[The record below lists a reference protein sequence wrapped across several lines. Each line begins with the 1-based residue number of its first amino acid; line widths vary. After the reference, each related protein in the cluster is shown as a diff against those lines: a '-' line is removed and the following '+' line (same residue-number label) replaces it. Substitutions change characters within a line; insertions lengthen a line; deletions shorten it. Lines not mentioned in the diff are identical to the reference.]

1 MSGGS
6 RHEPAAAAA
15 DSTAAAIAVRG
26 ARMHNLQNVDV
37 DIPRGQF
44 VVVTGVSGSG
54 KSSLAFDTI
63 FAEGQRRYLEC
74 LSART
79 RQHLTQLERP
89 EVDLV
94 TGLPPTIAVDQKTG
108 SARVRSTLAT
118 VTELYDYLR
127 LLFARAGQAHCPDC
141 GVTVSQQS
149 VATIV
154 DRILA
159 LEERSKVMLL
169 APLVVGR
176 KGAHRDV
183 FERICKAGFVRAR
196 VDGEIVDAGSPP
208 DLPRGKSHSIDAI
221 VDRIIVKPGIE
232 ERLRESVE
240 LALKYGDGSCVVS
253 TQNGDDWSDRLY
265 SSRYCCPECGTSF
278 PPLEPRTFSFNS
290 PYGACPSCRGLGRQV
305 PPEIQASRTK
315 LRSEFSRLPL
325 CSDCDGARVGPIARN
340 VLFAGSSLPQLA
352 AKTVGDCGPLIEN
365 LLARLSASPGEAD
378 ELQLEPEAAVAARS
392 IIPEIAARLGYLNR
406 VGVHYLTLDRPAI
419 TLSGGEFQRARLAAA
434 LGSGLTGVC
443 YVLDEPTIG
452 LHPRDTQRMI
462 DVLNSLRD
470 TGSSVIVVEHDVEIM
485 RAADWLIDLGPGA
498 GLEGGRLVGEGTLDD
513 FRGDESVTRDFLDA
527 DPRTANSNLH
537 RSAGRVGC
545 EARAAGEGDAR
556 DRTETESEQPSPRLR
571 PRPSHGEGEDDSSG
585 KLQID
590 GASLHNL
597 KNVTAEIPLGC
608 LTAVTGVSGS
618 GKSSLIVHSLIPA
631 LKYALA
637 NRGRWRR
644 DGIDTATIDWSESGA
659 ACSGLAGFD
668 ELDRLVVVDQ
678 SPIGRNGRSSPATQ
692 TGLWDEVR
700 KLLARTRE
708 ARLRGFK
715 PKRFSFTSKDGRCPA
730 CEGTGTQRVRMSF
743 LPDVFIECSECR
755 GARFNTQT
763 LGIRFRGKNAAELL
777 ELRVDEAAEFFSA
790 LPRIAAILNVL
801 VEVGLGYLQ
810 LGQSARTL
818 SGGEAQRV
826 KLAAELSK
834 GGEERVL
841 YVLDEPTT
849 GLHPADVARLLD
861 VLQRL
866 VTQGHSVIVVEHSL
880 DVIRAADWLI
890 DLGPEGGSAGG
901 QIIATGPPEH
911 FEANPDLGPT
921 AAALRHGLE

>member
-1 MSGGS
+1 MTGRPRDESAVASAG
-6 RHEPAAAAA
+6 
-15 DSTAAAIAVRG
+15 TAAPVISVRG

-89 EVDLV
+89 DVDLV

-108 SARVRSTLAT
+108 SARIRSTLAT
-118 VTELYDYLR
+118 VTEVYDYLR
-127 LLFARAGQAHCPDC
+127 LLFARSGQAHCPDC
-141 GVTVSQQS
+141 GVPVSQQS

-169 APLVVGR
+169 APLVAGR

-208 DLPRGKSHSIDAI
+208 DLPRSKAHSIDAI
-221 VDRIIVKPGIE
+221 VDRIIVKSGIE

-240 LALKYGDGSCVVS
+240 LALKYGDGSCIVS
-253 TQNGDDWSDRLY
+253 TQNGDEWSDRLY
-265 SSRYCCPECGTSF
+265 SSRYCCPDCGTSF

-290 PYGACPSCRGLGRQV
+290 PYGACRSCRGLGRKV
-305 PPEIQASRTK
+305 PVEIQASTTK

-325 CSDCDGARVGPIARN
+325 CPDCDGMRLGPIARN
-340 VLFAGSSLPQLA
+340 VLFAGSSLPQFA
-352 AKTVGDCGPLIEN
+352 SQTVGDLEPLVTSFLEQ
-365 LLARLSASPGEAD
+365 LAVQPDGETPMAD
-378 ELQLEPEAAVAARS
+378 DGFGLEPEASVAARS
-392 IIPEIAARLGYLNR
+392 ILPEIAARLRYLNR
-406 VGVHYLTLDRPAI
+406 VGLHYLTLDRPAV

-452 LHPRDTQRMI
+452 LHPRDTQRI
-462 DVLNSLRD
+462 VDVLNSLRE

-485 RAADWLIDLGPGA
+485 RASDWLIDLGPGA
-498 GLEGGRLVGEGTLDD
+498 GSEGGRLVGEGTVDG
-513 FRGDESVTRDFLDA
+513 FHGDESVTARFLCEPVSLLSEA
-527 DPRTANSNLH
+527 SERTDTA
-537 RSAGRVGC
+537 
-545 EARAAGEGDAR
+545 
-556 DRTETESEQPSPRLR
+556 ESETLLCI
-571 PRPSHGEGEDDSSG
+571 EGV
-585 KLQID
+585 
-590 GASLHNL
+590 SLHNL
-597 KNVTAEIPLGC
+597 QNVTAEIPLGC

-631 LKYALA
+631 LKFALT

-644 DGIDTATIDWSESGA
+644 DGVDVSAVDWSECGI
-659 ACSGLAGFD
+659 ACASLSGFD
-668 ELDRLVVVDQ
+668 ALDRLVVVDQ

-692 TGLWDEVR
+692 TGLWNEVR

-708 ARLRGFK
+708 ARLRGFTA
-715 PKRFSFTSKDGRCPA
+715 KRFSFTSKDGRCPV
-730 CEGTGTQRVRMSF
+730 CEGTGTHRVRMSF
-743 LPDVFIECSECR
+743 LPDVFIECPECR
-755 GARFNTQT
+755 GARFNSQT
-763 LGIRFRGKNAAELL
+763 LGIRFREKNAAEMLS
-777 ELRVDEAAEFFSA
+777 LRVDEAADFFSA
-790 LPRIAAILNVL
+790 FPRIAAILNVL

-849 GLHPADVARLLD
+849 GLHPADVSRLLD
-861 VLQRL
+861 VLRRL
-866 VTQGHSVIVVEHSL
+866 VEHGHSVIVVEHNL
-880 DVIRAADWLI
+880 DVIRAADWVI
-890 DLGPEGGSAGG
+890 DLGPEGGTSGG
-901 QIIATGPPEH
+901 QIVAAGPPSH

-921 AAALRHGLE
+921 AAALAGR

>member
-1 MSGGS
+1 MTGQTSG
-6 RHEPAAAAA
+6 AAAVAGPNAA
-15 DSTAAAIAVRG
+15 MPVLAVRG

-54 KSSLAFDTI
+54 KSSLAFDTV

-89 EVDLV
+89 DVDLV

-141 GVTVSQQS
+141 GVPVSQQS
-149 VATIV
+149 VAKIV

-176 KGAHRDV
+176 KGTHRDV

-208 DLPRGKSHSIDAI
+208 DLPRSKPHSIDAI
-221 VDRIIVKPGIE
+221 VDRIIVKPGID

-240 LALKYGDGSCVVS
+240 LALKYGDGSCIVS

-290 PYGACPSCRGLGRQV
+290 PHGACRSCRGLGRQV
-305 PPEIQASRTK
+305 PAEVQASSTR
-315 LRSEFSRLPL
+315 LRGEFSRLPL
-325 CSDCDGARVGPIARN
+325 CADCGGARLGPIARN

-352 AKTVGDCGPLIEN
+352 ALTVGDCGPLVET
-365 LLARLSASPGEAD
+365 LLVRLSASVDEAAD
-378 ELQLEPEAAVAARS
+378 LQLEPEAVVAARS
-392 IIPEIAARLGYLNR
+392 ILPEVAARLGYLNR
-406 VGVHYLTLDRPAI
+406 VGLHYLTLDRPAV

-452 LHPRDTQRMI
+452 LHPRDTRRMI

-498 GLEGGRLVGEGTLDD
+498 GSEGGRLVGEGVPDD
-513 FRGDESVTRDFLDA
+513 LRGEESVTREFLDFGS
-527 DPRTANSNLH
+527 PTTPPELH
-537 RSAGRVGC
+537 PPSGRVGC
-545 EARAAGEGDAR
+545 EARAAGEGDSL
-556 DRTETESEQPSPRLR
+556 DQKTEGASERPSPRLR
-571 PRPSHGEGEDDSSG
+571 PRPSQREGEGSSRG
-585 KLQID
+585 LLRIE

-597 KNVTAEIPLGC
+597 KNVTVEIPLGC

-631 LKYALA
+631 LKFVLA

-644 DGIDTATIDWSESGA
+644 DDVDVFAIDWAEAGV
-659 ACSGLAGFD
+659 ACSSLSGFD

-708 ARLRGFK
+708 ARLRGFT

-730 CEGTGTQRVRMSF
+730 CEGTGTQRVRMSL

-755 GARFNTQT
+755 GARFNAQT

-777 ELRVDEAAEFFSA
+777 ALRVDEAAEFFSA
-790 LPRIAAILNVL
+790 FPRIAAILNVL

-861 VLQRL
+861 VLRRL
-866 VTQGHSVIVVEHSL
+866 VGQSHSVIVVEHSL
-880 DVIRAADWLI
+880 DVIRAADWII
-890 DLGPEGGSAGG
+890 DLGPEGGTEGG
-901 QIIATGPPEH
+901 QIVASGPPVH
-911 FEANPDLGPT
+911 FLANPDMSPT
-921 AAALRHGLE
+921 AAAL

>member
-1 MSGGS
+1 MTGQASD
-6 RHEPAAAAA
+6 AAAVAV
-15 DSTAAAIAVRG
+15 SNAAAPVIAVRG

-89 EVDLV
+89 DVDLV

-141 GVTVSQQS
+141 GVPVSQQS

-196 VDGEIVDAGSPP
+196 VDSEIVDAGSPP
-208 DLPRGKSHSIDAI
+208 DLPRSKPHSIDAI

-240 LALKYGDGSCVVS
+240 LALKYGDGSCIVS
-253 TQNGDDWSDRLY
+253 TQNGDDWCDRLY

-290 PYGACPSCRGLGRQV
+290 PYGACQSCRGLGRKV
-305 PPEIQASRTK
+305 PPEVQASRTK
-315 LRSEFSRLPL
+315 LRSEFSRLPV
-325 CSDCDGARVGPIARN
+325 CPECDGTRLGPIARH
-340 VLFAGSSLPQLA
+340 VLFAGSSLPELA
-352 AKTVGDCGPLIEN
+352 AKTVGDCGPVIEN
-365 LLARLSASPGEAD
+365 LLARLSASSGETD
-378 ELQLEPEAAVAARS
+378 DFQIEPEAAVAARS
-392 IIPEIAARLGYLNR
+392 ILPEVASRLGYLNR
-406 VGVHYLTLDRPAI
+406 VGLHYLTLDRPAV

-434 LGSGLTGVC
+434 LGSGLTGIC

-498 GLEGGRLVGEGTLDD
+498 GNEGGRLVGEGLPDD
-513 FRGDESVTRDFLDA
+513 LRGEESVTREFLDSELQ
-527 DPRTANSNLH
+527 TANSELH
-537 RSAGRVGC
+537 PPSGTVGC
-545 EARAAGEGDAR
+545 EARTAGEGDAL
-556 DRTETESEQPSPRLR
+556 DQSEGASERPSPRLR
-571 PRPSHGEGEDDSSG
+571 PRPSQRAGEKSSSE
-585 KLQID
+585 LLRIE

-597 KNVTAEIPLGC
+597 ENVTAKIPLGC

-631 LKYALA
+631 LKFALA

-644 DGIDTATIDWSESGA
+644 DGVDVSSIDWSEAGV
-659 ACSGLAGFD
+659 ACSSVSGFD

-708 ARLRGFK
+708 ARLRGFT

-743 LPDVFIECSECR
+743 LPDVFVECSECR
-755 GARFNTQT
+755 GARFNAQT
-763 LGIRFRGKNAAELL
+763 LGIRFREKNAAELL
-777 ELRVDEAAEFFSA
+777 AMRVDEAAEFFSA
-790 LPRIAAILNVL
+790 FPRIAAILNVL

-861 VLQRL
+861 VLRRL
-866 VTQGHSVIVVEHSL
+866 VEHGHSVIVVEHSL
-880 DVIRAADWLI
+880 DVIRAADWII
-890 DLGPEGGSAGG
+890 DLGPEGGAAGG
-901 QIIATGPPEH
+901 QIVATGPPSYFAE
-911 FEANPDLGPT
+911 NPDLSPT
-921 AAALRHGLE
+921 AAAFSGK

>member
-1 MSGGS
+1 MTGQASD
-6 RHEPAAAAA
+6 AAAAA
-15 DSTAAAIAVRG
+15 VSNATAPVIAVRG

-89 EVDLV
+89 DVDLV

-141 GVTVSQQS
+141 GVPVSQQS

-208 DLPRGKSHSIDAI
+208 DLPRSKSHSIDAI

-240 LALKYGDGSCVVS
+240 LALKYGDGSCIVS

-290 PYGACPSCRGLGRQV
+290 PYGACRSCRGLGRQV
-305 PPEIQASRTK
+305 PAEIQASSTR
-315 LRSEFSRLPL
+315 LRGEFSRLPL
-325 CSDCDGARVGPIARN
+325 CPDCNGARLGPIARN

-352 AKTVGDCGPLIEN
+352 ALTVGDCGPLVDSLFESI
-365 LLARLSASPGEAD
+365 LSGCDAFR
-378 ELQLEPEAAVAARS
+378 LEPEAVTAARS
-392 IIPEIAARLGYLNR
+392 ILPEVAARLAYLNR
-406 VGVHYLTLDRPAI
+406 VGLHYLTLDRPAV

-452 LHPRDTQRMI
+452 LHPRDTRRMI

-470 TGSSVIVVEHDVEIM
+470 TGSSVIVVEHDIEIM

-498 GLEGGRLVGEGTLDD
+498 GSEGGRLVGEGSPED
-513 FRGDESVTRDFLDA
+513 FRGEESVTREFLHLTSGA
-527 DPRTANSNLH
+527 TAGLSG
-537 RSAGRVGC
+537 SASGSGQIT
-545 EARAAGEGDAR
+545 AGQAVSGTR
-556 DRTETESEQPSPRLR
+556 ILR
-571 PRPSHGEGEDDSSG
+571 
-585 KLQID
+585 ID

-631 LKYALA
+631 LKFALT

-644 DGIDTATIDWSESGA
+644 DGVEVSSIDWSQAGV
-659 ACSGLAGFD
+659 ACSGLSGVD

-708 ARLRGFK
+708 ARLRGFT

-743 LPDVFIECSECR
+743 LPDIFVECSECR
-755 GARFNTQT
+755 GTRFNAQT
-763 LGIRFRGKNAAELL
+763 LGIRFREKNAAELL
-777 ELRVDEAAEFFSA
+777 AMRVDEAAGFFSA
-790 LPRIAAILNVL
+790 FPRMAAILNVL

-849 GLHPADVARLLD
+849 GLHPADVARLLE
-861 VLQRL
+861 VLRRL
-866 VTQGHSVIVVEHSL
+866 VEHGHSVIVVEHSL
-880 DVIRAADWLI
+880 DVIRAADWII
-890 DLGPEGGSAGG
+890 DLGPEGGTEGG
-901 QIIATGPPEH
+901 QIVASGPPAH
-911 FEANPDLGPT
+911 FLANPDMSPT
-921 AAALRHGLE
+921 ATAL

>member
-1 MSGGS
+1 MSGLS
-6 RHEPAAAAA
+6 RDDSAAASAHTVA
-15 DSTAAAIAVRG
+15 PVISVRG

-37 DIPRGQF
+37 DIPRGRF

-89 EVDLV
+89 DVDLV

-108 SARVRSTLAT
+108 STRIRSTLAT

-141 GVTVSQQS
+141 GVPVSQQS

-159 LEERSKVMLL
+159 LEERSKVILL
-169 APLVVGR
+169 APLVAGR

-208 DLPRGKSHSIDAI
+208 DLPRSKTHSIDAI

-253 TQNGDDWSDRLY
+253 TQMGDDWSDRLY
-265 SSRYCCPECGTSF
+265 SNRYCCPDCGTSF

-290 PYGACPSCRGLGRQV
+290 PYGACRGCRGLGRKV
-305 PPEIQASRTK
+305 PAEIQTSATK
-315 LRSEFSRLPL
+315 LRTEFSRLPL
-325 CSDCDGARVGPIARN
+325 CPDCDGTRLGPIARN

-352 AKTVGDCGPLIEN
+352 AQTVGDCGPLIAE
-365 LLARLSASPGEAD
+365 LLARLTGTSEWAA
-378 ELQLEPEAAVAARS
+378 ELNLEPEAAVAARS
-392 IIPEIAARLGYLNR
+392 ILPEIATRLGYLNR
-406 VGVHYLTLDRPAI
+406 VGLHYLTLDRPAV

-470 TGSSVIVVEHDVEIM
+470 TGSSVLVVEHDVEIM

-498 GLEGGRLVGEGTLDD
+498 GREGGRLVGEGTPDD
-513 FRGDESVTRDFLDA
+513 FHGDESVTRAFLDGPSSA
-527 DPRTANSNLH
+527 TAGLSGGSFPL
-537 RSAGRVGC
+537 
-545 EARAAGEGDAR
+545 AAGTADQAGSGTR
-556 DRTETESEQPSPRLR
+556 YLR
-571 PRPSHGEGEDDSSG
+571 IE
-585 KLQID
+585 

-597 KNVTAEIPLGC
+597 QNVTAEIPLGC

-631 LKYALA
+631 LKFALA
-637 NRGRWRR
+637 NQGRWRR
-644 DGIDTATIDWSESGA
+644 DGVDTGSVDWNEAGVP
-659 ACSGLAGFD
+659 CSGLGGFG

-678 SPIGRNGRSSPATQ
+678 SPIGRNGRSNPATQ
-692 TGLWDEVR
+692 TGLWNEVR
-700 KLLARTRE
+700 TLLARTRD
-708 ARLRGFK
+708 ARLRGFT
-715 PKRFSFTSKDGRCPA
+715 PKRFSFMSKDGRCPT

-743 LPDVFIECSECR
+743 LPDVFIECPECC
-755 GARFNTQT
+755 GARFNAQT
-763 LGIRFRGKNAAELL
+763 LGIRFREKNAAELL
-777 ELRVDEAAEFFSA
+777 ALRVDEAAEFFSA
-790 LPRIAAILNVL
+790 FPRIAAILNVL
-801 VEVGLGYLQ
+801 VDVGLGYLE

-849 GLHPADVARLLD
+849 GLHPADVLRLLD
-861 VLQRL
+861 VLRRL
-866 VTQGHSVIVVEHSL
+866 VDHGHSVIAVEHSL
-880 DVIRAADWLI
+880 DVIRAADWII
-890 DLGPEGGSAGG
+890 DLGPEGGAGG
-901 QIIATGPPEH
+901 GRIVATGPPSY
-911 FEANPDLGPT
+911 FAANSELGAT
-921 AAALRHGLE
+921 AAALQSRHLAPLR

>member
-1 MSGGS
+1 MTGRPSDDPPVAS
-6 RHEPAAAAA
+6 P
-15 DSTAAAIAVRG
+15 DPTAPVIAVRG
-26 ARMHNLQNVDV
+26 ARMHNLQDIDV

-89 EVDLV
+89 DVDLV
-94 TGLPPTIAVDQKTG
+94 TGLPPTVAVDQRTG
-108 SARVRSTLAT
+108 SARIRSTLAT

-141 GVTVSQQS
+141 GVPVSQQS
-149 VATIV
+149 VAMIV

-196 VDGEIVDAGSPP
+196 VDGEIIDAGSPP
-208 DLPRGKSHSIDAI
+208 DLPRSKPHSIDAI

-253 TQNGDDWSDRLY
+253 TQSGDDWSDRLF

-278 PPLEPRTFSFNS
+278 PPLEPRSFSFNS
-290 PYGACPSCRGLGRQV
+290 PYGACQSCRGLGRKV
-305 PPEIQASRTK
+305 PPEVQASRTK
-315 LRSEFSRLPL
+315 LRSEFSRLPV
-325 CSDCDGARVGPIARN
+325 CPDCDGTRLGPIARN
-340 VLFAGSSLPQLA
+340 VLFAGSNLPQLA
-352 AKTVGDCGPLIEN
+352 AKTVGDCGPVIEN
-365 LLARLSASPGEAD
+365 LLARLSESAD
-378 ELQLEPEAAVAARS
+378 ELQIEPEAAVAARG
-392 IIPEIAARLGYLNR
+392 ILPEVASRLGYLNR
-406 VGVHYLTLDRPAI
+406 VGLHYLTLDRPAV

-462 DVLNSLRD
+462 GVLDSLRD
-470 TGSSVIVVEHDVEIM
+470 TGSSVIVVEHDLEIM

-498 GLEGGRLVGEGTLDD
+498 GSEGGRLVGEGRPDD
-513 FRGDESVTRDFLDA
+513 FRGEESTTRAFLDA
-527 DPRTANSNLH
+527 PVSSTAGLPGSEPSQLTAGQAG
-537 RSAGRVGC
+537 SATRV
-545 EARAAGEGDAR
+545 
-556 DRTETESEQPSPRLR
+556 LR
-571 PRPSHGEGEDDSSG
+571 
-585 KLQID
+585 ID

-597 KNVTAEIPLGC
+597 KNVTTEIPLGC

-631 LKYALA
+631 LKFALA

-644 DGIDTATIDWSESGA
+644 DGVDVLSIDWSDAGV
-659 ACSGLAGFD
+659 ACSHLGGFD

-692 TGLWDEVR
+692 TGLWGEVR

-708 ARLRGFK
+708 ARVRGFT
-715 PKRFSFTSKDGRCPA
+715 PKRFSFTSKDGRCPT

-743 LPDVFIECSECR
+743 LPDVFVECPECR

-763 LGIRFRGKNAAELL
+763 LGIRFRDKNAAELL
-777 ELRVDEAAEFFSA
+777 AMRVDEAAEFFSA
-790 LPRIAAILNVL
+790 FPRIAAILNVL
-801 VEVGLGYLQ
+801 LEVGLSYLQ

-849 GLHPADVARLLD
+849 GLHSADIARLLD
-861 VLQRL
+861 VLRRL
-866 VTQGHSVIVVEHSL
+866 IGQGHSVIVVEHSL
-880 DVIRAADWLI
+880 DVIRTADWII
-890 DLGPEGGSAGG
+890 DLGPEGGAEGG
-901 QIIATGPPEH
+901 QIVATGPPSDFVE
-911 FEANPDLGPT
+911 NPDLGPT
-921 AAALRHGLE
+921 AAALAGR

>member
-1 MSGGS
+1 VS
-6 RHEPAAAAA
+6 RTSRDEPAAA
-15 DSTAAAIAVRG
+15 SLNSKVPVIAVRG
-26 ARMHNLQNVDV
+26 ARMHNLQSVDV

-89 EVDLV
+89 DVDLV

-127 LLFARAGQAHCPDC
+127 LLFARSGQAHCPDC
-141 GVTVSQQS
+141 GVPVSQQS

-169 APLVVGR
+169 APLIVGR
-176 KGAHRDV
+176 KGSHREV

-208 DLPRGKSHSIDAI
+208 ELPRSKAHSIDAI
-221 VDRIIVKPGIE
+221 VDRIIVKPGID

-240 LALKYGDGSCVVS
+240 LALKYGDGSCIVS
-253 TQNGDDWSDRLY
+253 TQSGDDWSDRLY

-290 PYGACPSCRGLGRQV
+290 PYGACSSCRGLGCQV
-305 PPEIQASRTK
+305 PAEVQASATK
-315 LRSEFSRLPL
+315 LRGEFSRLPR
-325 CSDCDGARVGPIARN
+325 CPDCDGARLGPVARN

-352 AKTVGDCGPLIEN
+352 ALTVGDCSPLIEN
-365 LLARLSASPGEAD
+365 MLIQLSGNPEQRA

-392 IIPEIAARLGYLNR
+392 ILPEVASRLGYLNR
-406 VGVHYLTLDRPAI
+406 VGLHYLTLDRPAV

-452 LHPRDTQRMI
+452 LHPRDTRRMI
-462 DVLNSLRD
+462 DVLNALRD
-470 TGSSVIVVEHDVEIM
+470 SGSSVIIVEHDVEMM

-498 GLEGGRLVGEGTLDD
+498 GSEGGRLVGEGTPDS
-513 FRGDESVTRDFLDA
+513 FHGDESVTRTFLTPDLNATVGSPGNTSGSTRLTAGQA
-527 DPRTANSNLH
+527 DSRA
-537 RSAGRVGC
+537 RV
-545 EARAAGEGDAR
+545 
-556 DRTETESEQPSPRLR
+556 LR
-571 PRPSHGEGEDDSSG
+571 
-585 KLQID
+585 ID

-597 KNVTAEIPLGC
+597 RNVTAEIPLGC

-618 GKSSLIVHSLIPA
+618 GKSSLVVHTLIPA
-631 LKYALA
+631 LKFALS

-644 DGIDTATIDWSESGA
+644 DGVDVASIDWSEAGV
-659 ACSGLAGFD
+659 ACSSVSGFD

-708 ARLRGFK
+708 ARLRGFTS
-715 PKRFSFTSKDGRCPA
+715 KRFSFASKDGRCPA

-743 LPDVFIECSECR
+743 LPDVFIECSQCR
-755 GARFNTQT
+755 GARFNPQT
-763 LGIRFRGKNAAELL
+763 LGIRFRGKSGADLL
-777 ELRVDEAAEFFSA
+777 AMRIDEAAGFFSA
-790 LPRIAAILNVL
+790 FPRIAAILNVL

-849 GLHPADVARLLD
+849 GLHAADVARLLE
-861 VLQRL
+861 VLRRL
-866 VTQGHSVIVVEHSL
+866 VEHGHSVVVVEHSL
-880 DVIRAADWLI
+880 DVIRATDWII
-890 DLGPEGGSAGG
+890 DLGPEGGADGG
-901 QIIATGPPEH
+901 QVVATGPPGH
-911 FEANPDLGPT
+911 FEANPDLSPT
-921 AAALRHGLE
+921 AAALAGR